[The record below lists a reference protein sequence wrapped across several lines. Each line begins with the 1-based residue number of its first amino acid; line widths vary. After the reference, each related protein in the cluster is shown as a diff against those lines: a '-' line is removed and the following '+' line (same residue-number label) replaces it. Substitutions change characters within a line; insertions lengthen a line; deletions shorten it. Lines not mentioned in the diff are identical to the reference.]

1 MSRIC
6 EKRKSNRLLWI
17 NEMENAF
24 VWRSILLEI
33 TSGQGMSIEHIPAKS
48 VSASF
53 TADRD

>member
-1 MSRIC
+1 
-6 EKRKSNRLLWI
+6 
-17 NEMENAF
+17 MENAF